1 MEAKIAF
8 IANRYVNLQKG
19 FEFKTKEDKYRVD
32 LILQQFRETILLCE
46 LEFAR
51 NPFLMFNK
59 DKDKVIPTYGN
70 IHIPPRRYVC
80 FNKNPNMFYLRFKE
94 FTFQMLT
101 EKSLTYT
108 NIGNNII
115 NLPRDPQCNKFSSGI
130 EERFFSDDFT
140 TKYHGLCGNFLDCLN
155 WISRVSNIPFLRK
168 KGVNKKGN
176 FVKTFQ
182 VKLSEY
188 LIYIKEKSNQEV

>member
-19 FEFKTKEDKYRVD
+19 FEFKTEEDKYRVD

-51 NPFLMFNK
+51 NPFLTFN
-59 DKDKVIPTYGN
+59 KDKVIPTYGN

-80 FNKNPNMFYLRFKE
+80 FNKNPNMFYLRVRVDE
-94 FTFQMLT
+94 LNFQTLT
-101 EKSLTYT
+101 EKALTYT

-115 NLPRDPQCNKFSSGI
+115 NLPRDPQCNKFSPEI
-130 EERFFSDDFT
+130 EERFFSDDFK
-140 TKYHGLCGNFLDCLN
+140 TKYHGFYGIFLDCLN
-155 WISRVSNIPFLRK
+155 WISRVSNIPFLRE
-168 KGVNKKGN
+168 KGINKRGK
-176 FVKTFQ
+176 FIKTFQ

-188 LIYIKEKSNQEV
+188 LIYIKESRIRGV